1 MDHYVLQ
8 NEYIRVE
15 VSPHGAELRSIQDVD
30 SGREYL
36 WQADKRFWARTSP
49 VLFPVVGAFKGGK
62 YIHKGQTYEMSQHGF
77 ARDMDFT
84 LESQK
89 EDEIFFALT
98 DTEETRK
105 SYPFRFKLVVG
116 YELLENTVN
125 VIWRVDNTGDE
136 DMFFSIGAHPA
147 FNCTLGIDHM
157 AFDTAAPLTVG
168 ILQGGLLTERT
179 KTLET
184 NKGNIRLDPE
194 LFAEDAL
201 VIENNQTQSILLEDE
216 EGHRFV
222 DVDFSSPLVGIWS
235 PPGKKAPFVCIEPW
249 YGRADR
255 DSFDGELKDREYTNN
270 LAPGGKFE
278 ANYQIT
284 VYQ

>member
-1 MDHYVLQ
+1 MENYVLK
-8 NEYIRVE
+8 NEFIKVE
-15 VSPHGAELRSIQDVD
+15 VSAHGAELRSIQDVD
-30 SGREYL
+30 NGREYL

-49 VLFPVVGAFKGGK
+49 VLFPVVGAFKDGR
-62 YIHKGQTYEMSQHGF
+62 YTHKGKTYEMGQHGF

-84 LESQK
+84 LESQT
-89 EDEIFFALT
+89 EDEIFFVLT
-98 DTEETRK
+98 DNEETLK
-105 SYPFRFKLVVG
+105 KYPFHFKLVVG

-125 VIWRVDNTGDE
+125 VIWRVENTGDE

-147 FNCTLGIDHM
+147 FRCSLGIDRM
-157 AFDTAAPLTVG
+157 VFDTVNPLTSG
-168 ILQGGLLTERT
+168 ILENGVLTDRT
-179 KTLET
+179 KTIET
-184 NKGNIRLDPE
+184 EKGNLILHAE
-194 LFAEDAL
+194 LFDEDAL

-216 EGHRFV
+216 EGKRFV

-235 PPGKKAPFVCIEPW
+235 PPKKNAPFVCIEPW

-255 DSFDGELKDREYTNN
+255 ADFEGELKDREYSNN
-270 LAPGGKFE
+270 LAPDGKFE